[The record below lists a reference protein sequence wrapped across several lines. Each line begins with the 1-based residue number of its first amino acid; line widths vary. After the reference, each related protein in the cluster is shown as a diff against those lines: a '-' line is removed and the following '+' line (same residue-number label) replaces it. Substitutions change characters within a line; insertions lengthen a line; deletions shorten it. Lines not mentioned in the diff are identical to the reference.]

1 MALPKCPHSDF
12 PFSWK
17 KIPFDL
23 SFLSFLKAP
32 LIAASKSPTVS
43 DENSVFFVGVER
55 GRLTVLTG

>member
-23 SFLSFLKAP
+23 SFLSFFKRLSSLPQNPQLLRMRIPYFLWALKEE
-32 LIAASKSPTVS
+32 
-43 DENSVFFVGVER
+43 D
-55 GRLTVLTG
+55 